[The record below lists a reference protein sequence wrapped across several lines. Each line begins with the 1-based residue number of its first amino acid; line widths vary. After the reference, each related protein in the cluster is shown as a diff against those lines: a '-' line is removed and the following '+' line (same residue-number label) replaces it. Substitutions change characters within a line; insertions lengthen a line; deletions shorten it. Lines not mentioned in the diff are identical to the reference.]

1 MTTFLATGNELEAV
15 VDAVVPALKGD
26 SPLVALVTGIYGHV
40 PQAARTSH
48 PYVRVSEPLLL
59 PDDFGGMGIGGGK
72 VLFAIDVWSNAKGP
86 HAVRVILARLRKVLE
101 RRDLVIVGFKLA
113 GGSLHCTESKDF
125 TEPDPDMPEQMLY
138 HGHQA
143 WEALVDEA

>member
-1 MTTFLATGNELEAV
+1 MTFLATGNELEAV

-26 SPLVALVTGIYGHV
+26 SALMALLTGVYGHV
-40 PQAARTSH
+40 PQAQRTSH
-48 PYVRVSEPLLL
+48 PYVRVSDPLLS
-59 PDDFGGMGIGGGK
+59 DDFGAMGVGGGR
-72 VLFAIDVWSNAKGP
+72 VQFAIDVWSNAKGP

-101 RRDLVIVGFKLA
+101 RRDLVVVGFKLA
-113 GGSLHCTESKDF
+113 GGSLHCTESRDF
-125 TEPDPDMPEQMLY
+125 TEPDPDMPEQLLY